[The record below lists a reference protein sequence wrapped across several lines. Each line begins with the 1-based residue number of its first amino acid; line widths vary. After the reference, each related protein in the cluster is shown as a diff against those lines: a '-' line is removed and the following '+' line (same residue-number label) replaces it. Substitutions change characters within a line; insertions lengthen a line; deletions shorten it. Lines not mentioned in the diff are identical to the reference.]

1 LLGDG
6 QQGVEMPKFH
16 RHVLFAPHPA
26 IGMFDGCYQS

>member
-16 RHVLFAPHPA
+16 RHAPFAHGPA
-26 IGMFDGCYQS
+26 IRMFDGCHQS